1 MTKVDKTIKKYEPM
15 MYSLL
20 RRFKIKKDYEDIL
33 QLLRIKT
40 WEVLRD
46 KKYKKIYKNK
56 KGEVVE
62 AKFMTWLYKVLLDR
76 LQDILKVDYGIK
88 IKDDKKPIED
98 LSIEKQNFYHI
109 KHPIFCGVCFF
120 PIENYDTENE
130 LKCKLDFELYYKQLS
145 KEDKL
150 LLDLMKTANGNK
162 KEVATKLK
170 CTVRNLNRRLSK
182 LRGNYKNYLI
192 KGEHNG

>member
-1 MTKVDKTIKKYEPM
+1 MI
-15 MYSLL
+15 
-20 RRFKIKKDYEDIL
+20 
-33 QLLRIKT
+33 
-40 WEVLRD
+40 
-46 KKYKKIYKNK
+46 
-56 KGEVVE
+56 
-62 AKFMTWLYKVLLDR
+62 
-76 LQDILKVDYGIK
+76 
-88 IKDDKKPIED
+88 
-98 LSIEKQNFYHI
+98 
-109 KHPIFCGVCFF
+109 
-120 PIENYDTENE
+120 
-130 LKCKLDFELYYKQLS
+130 QLS